1 MTARLPQIEKVK
13 AAFVVAVVACAFA
26 CYYFIKSSRRLGTQ
40 NVPGQQQSQSIPN
53 SESLTA
59 TKSPQST
66 SSQVDELRAIL
77 QEKDENE
84 LKGEIRLAVPVKK
97 KRKSKKK
104 KKKSSSKLSAGE
116 VSNESSPA
124 EKLTT
129 ESVPLGEQ
137 VVVENKVAP
146 LEMKKLETSKVTT
159 PMSSNER
166 GKQAKPENDVKTAA
180 LLITSVSSSGNDDV
194 EKKKRKRRKSNGK
207 NMKGMKSE
215 SKK

>member
-84 LKGEIRLAVPVKK
+84 LKGEIRLAVVPTPVKK

-180 LLITSVSSSGNDDV
+180 LLITSFVLKFSSEQSF
-194 EKKKRKRRKSNGK
+194 KS
-207 NMKGMKSE
+207 
-215 SKK
+215 

>member
-40 NVPGQQQSQSIPN
+40 SVPGQQQSQSIPN

-84 LKGEIRLAVPVKK
+84 LKGEIRLAVVPTPVKK

-137 VVVENKVAP
+137 VVVENKIAP

-159 PMSSNER
+159 PTSSNER

-180 LLITSVSSSGNDDV
+180 LLITSFVLKFSSEQSF
-194 EKKKRKRRKSNGK
+194 KS
-207 NMKGMKSE
+207 
-215 SKK
+215 

>member
-40 NVPGQQQSQSIPN
+40 SVPGQQQSQSIPN

-66 SSQVDELRAIL
+66 SSQ
-77 QEKDENE
+77 
-84 LKGEIRLAVPVKK
+84 PVKK

-137 VVVENKVAP
+137 VVVENKIAP

-159 PMSSNER
+159 PTSSNER

-194 EKKKRKRRKSNGK
+194 EKKKTKRRKSNGK

-215 SKK
+215 SMK